1 MKTKVAG
8 SGTTV
13 TIDRSDRVI
22 LIGERINPTPNSNL
36 AQSLSDGKM
45 NLVRH
50 LANEQVD
57 NGADLLDLNVDS
69 LDDRVTEILPEVVD
83 IVTEE
88 VDVPIV
94 IDTNHDNVEALELA
108 LEICPGKPVI
118 NSVSGQD
125 ESMNQILPL
134 VSEYQTAVIGLTL
147 DDDGIPDNAERRLTI
162 AENIISRAEN
172 VGIPKEDV
180 IIDPVSLPISVNPE
194 SGLTTLRAI
203 ELITET
209 LGNNISL
216 GVSNVSF
223 EMPRRTEINNVF
235 LSMAIKAGLNA
246 PIVNPSTA
254 AEPIKIADMLVGRD
268 EYATRFLEFYRPNH
282 ESNAK

>member
-268 EYATRFLEFYRPNH
+268 EYATRFLEFYRSNH
-282 ESNAK
+282 ESNSK